1 MASFFVLPF
10 GNSGDITIPAG
21 ESLAVAC
28 QGQAQV
34 WRKTGFPNYPETTT
48 LIGTVVSGQTVFGP
62 YTPAATLIVEASG
75 GVDTFYEVG
84 TSPQVQTGRLISG
97 VQATPVD
104 IADGGS
110 MAYTPA
116 SILGGLVTA
125 TPTAGRN
132 IQLPTGAAMD
142 LTSTFAINDFF
153 DWSVITLAAFAL
165 TTTAGA
171 SGHTLVGSG
180 ATAATAGSPARFRT
194 RKTAVDTFVTYRI
207 G

>member
-1 MASFFVLPF
+1 MSFLVLPN
-10 GNSGDITIPAG
+10 GNSGDIVIPAN
-21 ESLAVAC
+21 ESIAVAC

-34 WRKTGFPNYPETTT
+34 WRKTNFPNYPEVTS
-48 LIGTVVSGQTVFGP
+48 LAGTVINGQTVFGP
-62 YTPAATLIVEASG
+62 YSSGAVIIVEASG
-75 GVDTFYEVG
+75 GVTAFYEVG
-84 TSPQVQTGRLISG
+84 TAPQVQQGRLVAG
-97 VQATPVD
+97 VQAAPVD

-132 IQLPTGAAMD
+132 VQLPTGAAMD
-142 LTSTFAINDFF
+142 LASNFAINDFF

-180 ATAATAGSPARFRT
+180 ATAATSGSAARFRT
-194 RKTAVDTFVTYRI
+194 RKTAADTFVTYRI
-207 G
+207 S

>member
-1 MASFFVLPF
+1 MSFLVLPF
-10 GNSGDITIPAG
+10 GNSGEITIPAN
-21 ESLAVAC
+21 ESIAVAC
-28 QGQAQV
+28 QGTAQV
-34 WRKTGFPNYPETTT
+34 SRKLGFPNYPDQVS
-48 LIGTVVSGQTVFGP
+48 LIGTVINGQTVFGS
-62 YTPAATLIVEASG
+62 YASGATIIVEAVG
-75 GVDTFYEVG
+75 GVTAFYEVG
-84 TSPQVQTGRLISG
+84 TAPQVQQGRLVSG
-97 VQATPVD
+97 VQAAPVD

-132 IQLPTGAAMD
+132 IQLPTGATMD
-142 LTSTFAINDFF
+142 LASNFAINDFF

-180 ATAATAGSPARFRT
+180 ATAATSGSAARFRT
-194 RKTAVDTFVTYRI
+194 RKTAADTFVTYRI

>member
-1 MASFFVLPF
+1 MASFLVLPN
-10 GNSGDITIPAG
+10 GNSGDIVIPAN
-21 ESLAVAC
+21 ESIAVYC
-28 QGQAQV
+28 QGTAQV
-34 WRKTGFPNYPETTT
+34 SRKTNFPNYPEQVT
-48 LIGTVVSGQTVFGP
+48 LIGTVINGQTVFGP
-62 YTPAATLIVEASG
+62 YSSGAVIIVEASG
-75 GVDTFYEVG
+75 GVTAFYEVG
-84 TSPQVQTGRLISG
+84 TAPQVQQGRLVAG
-97 VQATPVD
+97 VQAAPVD

-142 LTSTFAINDFF
+142 LASNFAINDFF

-171 SGHTLVGSG
+171 SGHTIVGSG
-180 ATAATAGSPARFRT
+180 ATAATSGSAARFRT
-194 RKTAVDTFVTYRI
+194 RKTAADTFVTYRI

>member
-10 GNSGDITIPAG
+10 GTSVDITIPAG

-48 LIGTVVSGQTVFGP
+48 LIGNVVNGQTVFGP
-62 YTPAATLIVEASG
+62 YTPSATLIVEASG
-75 GVDTFYEVG
+75 GVNAFYEVG
-84 TSPQVQTGRLISG
+84 TAPQVQTGRLISG
-97 VQATPVD
+97 VQADPLN

-110 MAYTPA
+110 MLHTPGGM
-116 SILGGLVTA
+116 LGGLVTA

-142 LTSTFAINDFF
+142 LASTFAINDFF

-165 TTTAGA
+165 TTTVNT
-171 SGHTLVGSG
+171 GHTLVGSG
-180 ATAATAGSPARFRT
+180 ATAATSGFPARFRT
-194 RKTAVDTFVTYRI
+194 RKTAADTFVTYRI

>member
-1 MASFFVLPF
+1 MSILVFPN
-10 GNSGDITIPAG
+10 GNSGEIAIPAN
-21 ESLAVAC
+21 ESIAVAC
-28 QGQAQV
+28 QGTAQV
-34 WRKTGFPNYPETTT
+34 SRKLGFPNYPDQVT
-48 LIGTVVSGQTVFGP
+48 LIGTVINGQSVFGP
-62 YTPAATLIVEASG
+62 YASGATIIVEAVG
-75 GVDTFYEVG
+75 GVTAFYEVG
-84 TSPQVQTGRLISG
+84 TAPQVQQGRLVAG
-97 VQATPVD
+97 VQAAPVD

-142 LTSTFAINDFF
+142 LASNFAINDFF

-180 ATAATAGSPARFRT
+180 ATAATSGSAARFRT
-194 RKTAVDTFVTYRI
+194 RKTAADTFVTYRI
-207 G
+207 S

>member
-1 MASFFVLPF
+1 MSFLVLPN
-10 GNSGDITIPAG
+10 GNSGDIVIPAN
-21 ESLAVAC
+21 ESIAVAC
-28 QGQAQV
+28 QGTAQV
-34 WRKTGFPNYPETTT
+34 SRKLGFPNYPDQVT
-48 LIGTVVSGQTVFGP
+48 LIGTVINGQSVFGP
-62 YTPAATLIVEASG
+62 YTSGATIIVEAVG
-75 GVDTFYEVG
+75 GVTAFYEVG
-84 TSPQVQTGRLISG
+84 TAPQVQQGRLVAG
-97 VQATPVD
+97 VQAAPVD

-142 LTSTFAINDFF
+142 LASNFAINDFF

-180 ATAATAGSPARFRT
+180 ATAATSGSAARFRT
-194 RKTAVDTFVTYRI
+194 RKTAADTFVTYRI
-207 G
+207 A

>member
-1 MASFFVLPF
+1 MSFLVLPN
-10 GNSGDITIPAG
+10 GNSGDIVIPAN
-21 ESLAVAC
+21 ESIAVAC
-28 QGQAQV
+28 QGTAQV
-34 WRKTGFPNYPETTT
+34 SRKLGFPNYPDQVT
-48 LIGTVVSGQTVFGP
+48 LIGTVINGQSVFGP
-62 YTPAATLIVEASG
+62 YSSGATIIVEAVG
-75 GVDTFYEVG
+75 GVTTFYEVG
-84 TSPQVQTGRLISG
+84 TAPQVQQGRLVAG
-97 VQATPVD
+97 VQAAPVD

-116 SILGGLVTA
+116 AILGGLVTA

-142 LTSTFAINDFF
+142 LASTFAINDFF

-171 SGHTLVGSG
+171 SGHTIVGSG
-180 ATAATAGSPARFRT
+180 ATAATSGSAARFRT
-194 RKTAVDTFVTYRI
+194 RKTAADTFVTYRI

>member
-1 MASFFVLPF
+1 MSFLVLPN
-10 GNSGDITIPAG
+10 GNSGEITIPAN
-21 ESLAVAC
+21 ESIAVAC
-28 QGQAQV
+28 QGTAQV
-34 WRKTGFPNYPETTT
+34 YRKLGFPNYPDQVS
-48 LIGTVVSGQTVFGP
+48 LIGTVINGQTVFGS
-62 YTPAATLIVEASG
+62 YTSGATIIVEASG
-75 GVDTFYEVG
+75 GVTAFYEIG
-84 TSPQVQTGRLISG
+84 TAPQVQQGRLISG
-97 VQATPVD
+97 SQADPAN

-110 MAYTPA
+110 MVHTPGGM
-116 SILGGLVTA
+116 LGGLVTA

-142 LTSTFAINDFF
+142 LASTFNVNDFF

-180 ATAATAGSPARFRT
+180 ATAATSGSPARFRT
-194 RKTAVDTFVTYRI
+194 RKTAADTFVTYRI